1 MSRVRS
7 VAAAASVVM
16 VSGLLGACTSQLD
29 ALAPVGGDAVTGVTF
44 AATDVLLQRK
54 FGILE
59 APVCTLAGTAVA
71 CVGSLT
77 DGSRVSVSADVT
89 AKPHT
94 MTVTVGGEVIFEGH
108 VQSVLD
114 DAARAGNGVGP
125 EVDG

>member
-1 MSRVRS
+1 MRRVGMV
-7 VAAAASVVM
+7 VAATAVAAS
-16 VSGLLGACTSQLD
+16 SLLVGCGSQLD

-54 FGILE
+54 LGILE

-77 DGSRVSVSADVT
+77 DGTRVSVTADVT
-89 AKPHT
+89 SKPHT
-94 MTVTVGGEVIFEGH
+94 MTVTAGGEVLYDGD

-114 DAARAGNGVGP
+114 DAARAGNGVST
-125 EVDG
+125 EVGG

>member
-1 MSRVRS
+1 MG
-7 VAAAASVVM
+7 VAASAVM

-54 FGILE
+54 LGILE
-59 APVCTLAGTAVA
+59 APACTLAGTAVA

-89 AKPHT
+89 TKPHT
-94 MTVTVGGEVIFEGH
+94 MTVTVGGEVIYDGD

-114 DAARAGNGVGP
+114 DAARAGTGVST